1 MTYRGARLRF
11 DLSNAKAIKGIAT
24 QEKTTLYTVLLAGF
38 MAVLHR
44 LTGQEDLIVGSPMGC
59 RAQSEVEKVVG
70 YFINAVAMR
79 ATIDPNMSFKLL
91 MDQVRQ
97 TIIEAMA
104 HQYVLT
110 PCILVPSANRRATA
124 G

>member
-1 MTYRGARLRF
+1 LTYRGSRLRF

-38 MAVLHR
+38 MAVLNR
-44 LTGQEDLIVGSPMGC
+44 LTGQDDLIVGSPMAC
-59 RAQSEVEKVVG
+59 RGQSEVEKVVG

-79 ATIDPNMSFKLL
+79 ASIDPKMSFKLL

-104 HQYVLT
+104 HQY
-110 PCILVPSANRRATA
+110 A
-124 G
+124 